1 MSDSDGK
8 KTLGLRGGGSRP
20 GNVKQSFSHG
30 RTKNV
35 VVETKRKRVV
45 VPKPGAG
52 KAGGGSAAPIGDPSR
67 RPAGITDAE
76 MARRLKAVQAAKA
89 RESIEAAE
97 REAEEKAR
105 AEERERRRAEAE
117 AKEREQREAEER
129 AREKAEQE
137 ERARKEAEEAAKRA
151 AAAPAPAPAP
161 KADDSRGPAAN
172 KPAPSQ
178 TPRKADREREQRQN
192 RGKGRDDDGRRSGKL
207 TLNQALRGGE
217 GGRQRSMAAMKRKQ
231 ERARQKAMGGPV
243 EREKVVR
250 EVQLPEAIV
259 VSELANRMAERVGEV
274 VKSLMQMGMMV
285 TQNQTIDADTAELI
299 IEEFGH
305 KVVRVSD
312 ADVEDVIQA
321 VEDDEGDLVP
331 RPPVVTIM
339 GHVDHGK
346 TSLLDAIRN
355 AKVVSGE
362 AGGITQHIGAYQVK
376 TDSGQLLTFLDTPGH
391 AAFTSMRSRGA
402 QVTDI
407 VVLVVAAD
415 DAVMPQTI
423 EAINHAK
430 AADVPMIVAIN
441 KIDKHDADPDK
452 VRTDLLQH
460 EVIVEKM
467 SGEVQDVEVSAI
479 TGQGLDELLEA
490 IALQSEILELKANP
504 NRAAQGAVIEAQLD
518 VGRGPVAT
526 VLVQTGTLNQGDI
539 FVVGEQ
545 WGKVRAMEN
554 DKGARVKSAGPS
566 VPVEVLGLNGTPEA
580 GDVLNVVETEAQA
593 REIAEYRE
601 KAAKEKRAAAGAATT
616 LEQLMA
622 KAKEDESV
630 AELPILVKADVQ
642 GSAEAIVQ
650 AMEKIGNDEV
660 RVRVLHYGV
669 GAITET
675 DVGLAEASGAPI
687 MGFNVRANASARNTA
702 NQKGVEIRYYSV
714 IYDLVDDVKAAASGL
729 LSAEIR
735 EKFIGYAEIKEV
747 FKVTGVGRVA
757 GCLVTEGVARRSAG
771 VRLLRDNV
779 VIHEGTLK
787 TLKRFKDEVSEVQ
800 SGQECG
806 MAFENYEDIREGD
819 VIEIFERE
827 EVTRTLD

>member
-8 KTLGLRGGGSRP
+8 KTLGLRGGARP

-30 RTKNV
+30 RTKSV

-45 VPKPGAG
+45 VPKSTVS
-52 KAGGGSAAPIGDPSR
+52 KSAGGSSPAAASIK
-67 RPAGITDAE
+67 RPAGISDVE
-76 MARRLKAVQAAKA
+76 MERRLKAVQAA
-89 RESIEAAE
+89 
-97 REAEEKAR
+97 
-105 AEERERRRAEAE
+105 
-117 AKEREQREAEER
+117 R
-129 AREKAEQE
+129 AREVED
-137 ERARKEAEEAAKRA
+137 AAKRA
-151 AAAPAPAPAP
+151 AAELASEEDRKRRRAEMEAQEAERREVQDLAKK
-161 KADDSRGPAAN
+161 KADESEALRKAAEDAAKQAAESADSAAPQPAAT
-172 KPAPSQ
+172 KVAAKVVPTKAAP
-178 TPRKADREREQRQN
+178 TPIRKKEREADN
-192 RGKGRDDDGRRSGKL
+192 RDKNRNKGGDDNRRSGKL
-207 TLNQALRGGE
+207 TLNQALSGGE
-217 GGRQRSMAAMKRKQ
+217 GGRQKSMAAMKRKQ
-231 ERARQKAMGGPV
+231 ERARLKALGQNM
-243 EREKVVR
+243 EREKIVR
-250 EVQLPEAIV
+250 DVQLPEAII
-259 VSELANRMAERVGEV
+259 VSELANRMAERVGDV

-285 TQNQTIDADTAELI
+285 TQNQSIDADTAELI
-299 IEEFGH
+299 IQEFGH

-312 ADVEDVIQA
+312 ADVEDVINEIVDA
-321 VEDDEGDLVP
+321 DETLIS
-331 RPPVVTIM
+331 RPPVITIM

-346 TSLLDAIRN
+346 TSLLDAIRD
-355 AKVVSGE
+355 AKVVAGE

-376 TDSGQLLTFLDTPGH
+376 TAGGTVLSFLDTPGH

-407 VVLVVAAD
+407 VILVVAAD
-415 DAVMPQTI
+415 DAVMPQTV

-430 AADVPMIVAIN
+430 AAGVPMIVAIN
-441 KIDKHDADPDK
+441 KMDKPDATPDQ

-479 TGQGLDELLEA
+479 TGLGLDELLES
-490 IALQSEILELKANP
+490 IALQAEILELKANP
-504 NRAAQGAVIEAQLD
+504 DRAAQGAVIEAQLD

-526 VLVQTGTLNQGDI
+526 VLVQKGTLKQGDI

-545 WGKVRAMEN
+545 WGRVRALID
-554 DKGARVKSAGPS
+554 DKGDRIKTAGPS

-580 GDVLNVVETEAQA
+580 GDVLNVVDTEAQA
-593 REIAEYRE
+593 REIAEYRAN
-601 KAAKEKRAAAGAATT
+601 AAKDKRAAAGAATT
-616 LEQLMA
+616 LEQLMT
-622 KAKEDESV
+622 KAKQDENLS
-630 AELPILVKADVQ
+630 ELPILVKADVQ

-650 AMEKIGNDEV
+650 AMEKIGNNEV
-660 RVRVLHYGV
+660 RVRVLHSGV
-669 GAITET
+669 GAITES
-675 DVGLAEASGAPI
+675 DIGLAEASGAPV
-687 MGFNVRANASARNTA
+687 MGFNVRANASARNSA

-735 EKFIGYAEIKEV
+735 ENFIGYSKIKEV
-747 FKVTGVGRVA
+747 FKVSGIGKVA

-787 TLKRFKDEVSEVQ
+787 TLKRFKDEVPEVQ

-806 MAFENYEDIREGD
+806 MAFENYEDIRADD

-827 EVTRTLD
+827 EVVRNLD

>member
-8 KTLGLRGGGSRP
+8 KTLGLRGGARP

-45 VPKPGAG
+45 VPKPGAA
-52 KAGGGSAAPIGDPSR
+52 KPGGGAAPSGDPSR
-67 RPAGITDAE
+67 RPAGISDAE
-76 MARRLKAVQAAKA
+76 MARRMKALQAAKA
-89 RESIEAAE
+89 REVEEAAE
-97 REAEEKAR
+97 REAAEKAR
-105 AEERERRRAEAE
+105 EEERVRRRAEQE

-129 AREKAEQE
+129 ARQKAEDE
-137 ERARKEAEEAAKRA
+137 ERKRVEAEEEAKRA
-151 AAAPAPAPAP
+151 AVAAAASPAPEETKAARSPASKPAPA
-161 KADDSRGPAAN
+161 AA
-172 KPAPSQ
+172 
-178 TPRKADREREQRQN
+178 PRKQDREREQRG
-192 RGKGRDDDGRRSGKL
+192 RGKGREDNRRSGKL
-207 TLNQALRGGE
+207 TLGQATGDE
-217 GGRQRSMAAMKRKQ
+217 GSRQRSMAAMKRKQ
-231 ERARQKAMGGPV
+231 ERARQKAMGGSV
-243 EREKVVR
+243 EREKVIR
-250 EVQLPEAIV
+250 DVQLPEAIM
-259 VSELANRMAERVGEV
+259 VSELANRMAERVADV

-305 KVVRVSD
+305 KVTRVSD
-312 ADVEDVIQA
+312 SDVEDVIKE
-321 VEDDEGDLVP
+321 VEDSEADLKP
-331 RPPVVTIM
+331 RPPVITIM

-346 TSLLDAIRN
+346 TSLLDAIRD
-355 AKVVSGE
+355 ARVVAGE

-376 TDSGQLLTFLDTPGH
+376 TDGGSTLTFLDTPGH

-430 AADVPMIVAIN
+430 AAKVPMIVAIN
-441 KIDKHDADPDK
+441 KIDKHDANPDK

-490 IALQSEILELKANP
+490 IALQAEILELKANP
-504 NRAAQGAVIEAQLD
+504 DRAAQGAVIEAQLD

-526 VLVQTGTLNQGDI
+526 VLVQNGTLRQGDI

-545 WGKVRAMEN
+545 YGKVRALIN
-554 DKGARVKSAGPS
+554 DKGERVKEAGPS

-580 GDVLNVVETEAQA
+580 GDVLNVTETEAQA
-593 REIAEYRE
+593 REIAAYRE
-601 KAAKEKRAAAGAATT
+601 QAAKDKRAAAGAATT
-616 LEQLMA
+616 LEQLMQ
-622 KAKEDESV
+622 KAKEDENV
-630 AELPILVKADVQ
+630 TELPILMKADVQ

-650 AMEKIGNDEV
+650 AMEKIGNEEV
-660 RVRVLHYGV
+660 RVRVLHSGV

-687 MGFNVRANASARNTA
+687 FGFNVRANASARNTA

-735 EKFIGYAEIKEV
+735 EKFIGYAEIREV
-747 FKVTGVGRVA
+747 FKVTGVGKVA

-787 TLKRFKDEVSEVQ
+787 TLKRFKDEVAEVQ

-806 MAFENYEDIREGD
+806 MAFENYDDIRAGD